1 MGNSDFGEICK
12 NSDMRIEGIPFATTD
27 WSRVT
32 ETEHPGETGVAYWRT
47 KEQGNVRVR
56 MVRYSPGYR
65 ADHWCSRGHI
75 LLVLD
80 GELTTELQDGS
91 VHVLRAGMTYEV
103 ASDVAPHRSSTDAG
117 ATLFIV
123 D

>member
-1 MGNSDFGEICK
+1 
-12 NSDMRIEGIPFATTD
+12 MRIEGIPFATTD
-27 WSRVT
+27 WRTVP
-32 ETEHPGETGVAYWRT
+32 ETEHPGETGAAYWRT

-56 MVRYSPGYR
+56 MVRYTPGYR
-65 ADHWCSRGHI
+65 ADHWCARGHI
-75 LLVLD
+75 LLVVE

-91 VHVLRAGMTYEV
+91 VHILEPGMTYEV
-103 ASDVAPHRSSTDAG
+103 ASDVSPHRSRTETG